1 MKSPRPSQPSAVVSR
16 SGRFT
21 EGPSRE
27 VARFSQ
33 SVSFDWRLWPHD
45 IAGSIAHATMLEKI
59 GVLSAPE
66 RRDIVGG
73 LEAIGREI
81 DAGTFPWKEDL
92 EDVHMNIEAA
102 LTARVPAAAK
112 LHTAR
117 SRNDQVALDM
127 RLWLRAEIAA
137 LTGELRDLQRSLVD
151 LGARHPEVVIPGY
164 THLQRAQPVFFA
176 HHCLAYVEM
185 FERDAGRLAD
195 AADRLNECP
204 LGSGAIA
211 GSTLPLDRGLVA
223 TLLGFTDAK
232 GRPRL
237 TRNSMDAVSDRD
249 FVVEFG
255 AAASLVAVHLSRLS
269 EDLIL
274 WASAEF
280 GFIRIADAYTTGSSL
295 MPQKKNP
302 DIAELTRGKSGRVI
316 GNLVS
321 LLVLLKGLPMTYNR
335 DLQEDKERLFDT
347 ADTVRSCVRL
357 TAAMLDHTAVQPAA
371 CAAAAKDPLLLATD
385 LADYLVQRGMPFR
398 QAHHAVGALVA
409 FAEKAGRPI
418 DRLTLDEHRAIEPR
432 FEADVLGLYDL
443 SRAMGRRDIP
453 GAPGGRQVARQIDG
467 WRRRLSVAPS
477 APPVPPAA
485 TAGPRPAR
493 RRRTR

>member
-127 RLWLRAEIAA
+127 RMWLRAEIAA

-151 LGARHPEVVIPGY
+151 LGARHPEVVIPGC
-164 THLQRAQPVFFA
+164 THLQRA
-176 HHCLAYVEM
+176 
-185 FERDAGRLAD
+185 
-195 AADRLNECP
+195 
-204 LGSGAIA
+204 
-211 GSTLPLDRGLVA
+211 
-223 TLLGFTDAK
+223 
-232 GRPRL
+232 
-237 TRNSMDAVSDRD
+237 
-249 FVVEFG
+249 
-255 AAASLVAVHLSRLS
+255 
-269 EDLIL
+269 
-274 WASAEF
+274 
-280 GFIRIADAYTTGSSL
+280 
-295 MPQKKNP
+295 
-302 DIAELTRGKSGRVI
+302 
-316 GNLVS
+316 
-321 LLVLLKGLPMTYNR
+321 
-335 DLQEDKERLFDT
+335 
-347 ADTVRSCVRL
+347 
-357 TAAMLDHTAVQPAA
+357 
-371 CAAAAKDPLLLATD
+371 
-385 LADYLVQRGMPFR
+385 
-398 QAHHAVGALVA
+398 
-409 FAEKAGRPI
+409 
-418 DRLTLDEHRAIEPR
+418 
-432 FEADVLGLYDL
+432 
-443 SRAMGRRDIP
+443 
-453 GAPGGRQVARQIDG
+453 
-467 WRRRLSVAPS
+467 
-477 APPVPPAA
+477 
-485 TAGPRPAR
+485 
-493 RRRTR
+493 